1 MDVSHY
7 LVHLLSE
14 KESQS
19 VVLKCEIL
27 EVELLLEYN
36 WKESFHSS
44 EDMLIHLFIEQ
55 QVQYTNKKQ
64 TLLKKN
70 LIALKSRVKKKVSS
84 DIPIKTYYV

>member
-1 MDVSHY
+1 MALDVSHY

-36 WKESFHSS
+36 WKESFQSS

-55 QVQYTNKKQ
+55 QAQYTNKK
-64 TLLKKN
+64 
-70 LIALKSRVKKKVSS
+70 
-84 DIPIKTYYV
+84 